1 MKKIKI
7 YKVQGFYRINIPKVI
22 ADILKLDKE
31 EYLEIEY
38 NQDNTLTLKKI
49 QKKYKKVFTLCKIYL
64 IFFM

>member
-7 YKVQGFYRINIPKVI
+7 YKIQGFYRINIPKVI

-38 NQDNTLTLKKI
+38 NPDNTLTLKKI
-49 QKKYKKVFTLCKIYL
+49 QKKV
-64 IFFM
+64 

>member
-7 YKVQGFYRINIPKVI
+7 YKNQGFYRVNIPKVM

-38 NQDNTLTLKKI
+38 NDNNTIVLKKI
-49 QKKYKKVFTLCKIYL
+49 QKKIQEKVDF
-64 IFFM
+64 

>member
-7 YKVQGFYRINIPKVI
+7 YKMQGFYRINIPKVM

-38 NQDNTLTLKKI
+38 NDNNSLILKKI
-49 QKKYKKVFTLCKIYL
+49 QKKIQKNC
-64 IFFM
+64 

>member
-49 QKKYKKVFTLCKIYL
+49 QKKV
-64 IFFM
+64 